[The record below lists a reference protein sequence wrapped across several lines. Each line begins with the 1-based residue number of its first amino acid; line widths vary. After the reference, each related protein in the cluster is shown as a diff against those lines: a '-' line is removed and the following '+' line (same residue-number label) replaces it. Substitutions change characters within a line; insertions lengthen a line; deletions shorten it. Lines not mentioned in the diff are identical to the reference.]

1 MKKYILL
8 AQGEV
13 IEVNEADQKNEFGYT
28 NLDFIL
34 QSPNYSNIEKVVLD
48 EKPPI
53 GSTIENGA
61 VVQKKTE
68 AFDLTKQIV
77 QSRLQ
82 FFNVLFLDFLA
93 ENVALSL
100 TKEQVRRLDIKLESV
115 FKFLSKTGF
124 ETGLE
129 DLQKV
134 NTDETFTVERKQNLI
149 QKLQNYLKNEANN
162 YNFA

>member
-53 GSTIENGA
+53 GSIVENGA

-134 NTDETFTVERKQNLI
+134 NTDETFTVERIQNLI
-149 QKLQNYLKNEANN
+149 QKLQNYLQNEANN
-162 YNFA
+162 YNFV